1 MSATDDLIPHM
12 HRVQTAERDMRD
24 LGLVWQMIEASA
36 AISCPDEVQTIL
48 PTLTQTRERF
58 DNLQKRLVSQL
69 GVENL
74 AELGDD
80 LVSKAQCAIDIL
92 VRNLFE
98 RTADVGFLATDDEL
112 RAFCAADAASRVGLR
127 TALEA
132 RLDEYR
138 AKYTVYD
145 DLIVV
150 DTAGAVLARLDRAAA
165 LPCSRDPIIAAALAG
180 HSYVEQYATTDL
192 AEGAALLYAHRIEV
206 DGRAAGVLILRFRFA
221 DEMQR
226 IFADLADER
235 RQMALVLVDD
245 ARRVIATSDDG
256 HVPLG
261 TRLTSGPAGE
271 VRLCSFGGRDYL
283 AVTCPTRGY
292 QSYRGPGWRAQA
304 MVSLLTAFRG
314 SQPAIEGDS
323 AIALDNPE
331 LTHLQTEADE
341 INRNLRRVVWNGRL
355 MAGAQ
360 RGDQARLKAVLT
372 QVHQAGSRTRERVA
386 DAIEELHRTSL
397 GRLRS
402 QAAELARLAADIMDR
417 NLYERANDC
426 RWWALS
432 PVVRRVLA
440 APADAVG
447 SAQLNAMLDHIN
459 GLYTVYT
466 RLVAFDTQGVIR
478 GASREDPAR
487 PLLGSQ
493 IDACHRDAVARL
505 ATSQQYAVSAF
516 EPGALTEGAA
526 SYVYLAAVRSERGAL
541 VGGVAIVLNA
551 ASELHTMLTDVIGS
565 RDALA
570 AFVDAQGRVIAC
582 TDPAFATG
590 ATLPFVQGASVIT
603 HADAHHARASAP
615 AGGYREFKHDDGYK
629 NDVSAVVILHL
640 GPMERRR
647 ASLHE
652 RTLAVSPVGRNADS
666 VELAVFQVGA
676 SRYALP
682 AASVLEACGQSRL
695 VRTPV
700 AHPLA
705 LGLLEVDAGS
715 RPRLVQALCTRRL
728 FEVGYPAR
736 ANDGVMLVLRSPLV
750 PDLPTLALRVDD
762 LVTVIEVDRA
772 HLQAAPAEL
781 RRHAPWVVSLLDSS
795 DGAEVAQSMIQVLD
809 PNALL
814 TLIGRPAAAIA
825 APVTTADT
833 MR

>member
-12 HRVQTAERDMRD
+12 HRVQTADRDMRD

-36 AISCPDEVQTIL
+36 AISCPDEVQSIL

-58 DNLQKRLVSQL
+58 DNLQKRLISQL
-69 GVENL
+69 GAENL

-92 VRNLFE
+92 VRNLYE
-98 RTADVGFLATDDEL
+98 RTADVGFLATDDVL
-112 RAFCAADAASRVGLR
+112 RDFCAAGGQPRRAARSAGGAPGRVPRQVHRVRRHHRGR
-127 TALEA
+127 YGGC
-132 RLDEYR
+132 R
-138 AKYTVYD
+138 
-145 DLIVV
+145 
-150 DTAGAVLARLDRAAA
+150 AGAARPAPA
-165 LPCSRDPIIAAALAG
+165 LSCSRDPIIAAALAG
-180 HSYVEQYATTDL
+180 RSYVEQYAATDL
-192 AEGAALLYAHRIEV
+192 ADGCALLYAHRIEV

-360 RGDQARLKAVLT
+360 GGDQARLKAVLT
-372 QVHQAGSRTRERVA
+372 QVHQAGSRTRERVGE
-386 DAIEELHRTSL
+386 AIEELHRTSL
-397 GRLRS
+397 GRARH

-440 APADAVG
+440 APADAAG
-447 SAQLNAMLDHIN
+447 SAELNAVLDYIN

-466 RLVAFDTQGVIR
+466 RLVAFDAQGVIR

-487 PLLGSQ
+487 PLVGSQ

-516 EPGALTEGAA
+516 EPGALTDGVPATCTWPRCATTAA
-526 SYVYLAAVRSERGAL
+526 CS
-541 VGGVAIVLNA
+541 
-551 ASELHTMLTDVIGS
+551 
-565 RDALA
+565 
-570 AFVDAQGRVIAC
+570 
-582 TDPAFATG
+582 
-590 ATLPFVQGASVIT
+590 
-603 HADAHHARASAP
+603 
-615 AGGYREFKHDDGYK
+615 
-629 NDVSAVVILHL
+629 
-640 GPMERRR
+640 
-647 ASLHE
+647 
-652 RTLAVSPVGRNADS
+652 
-666 VELAVFQVGA
+666 
-676 SRYALP
+676 P
-682 AASVLEACGQSRL
+682 AAWRSCS
-695 VRTPV
+695 
-700 AHPLA
+700 
-705 LGLLEVDAGS
+705 
-715 RPRLVQALCTRRL
+715 TRST
-728 FEVGYPAR
+728 
-736 ANDGVMLVLRSPLV
+736 NC
-750 PDLPTLALRVDD
+750 
-762 LVTVIEVDRA
+762 
-772 HLQAAPAEL
+772 APC
-781 RRHAPWVVSLLDSS
+781 
-795 DGAEVAQSMIQVLD
+795 
-809 PNALL
+809 
-814 TLIGRPAAAIA
+814 
-825 APVTTADT
+825 
-833 MR
+833 

>member
-12 HRVQTAERDMRD
+12 HRVQTADRDMRD

-36 AISCPDEVQTIL
+36 AISCPDEVQSIL

-58 DNLQKRLVSQL
+58 DNLQKRLISQL
-69 GVENL
+69 GAENL

-92 VRNLFE
+92 VRNLYE
-98 RTADVGFLATDDEL
+98 RTADVGFLATDDVL
-112 RAFCAADAASRVGLR
+112 RDFCAAAAANRAGLR
-127 TALEA
+127 DPLEA

-145 DLIVV
+145 DIIVV
-150 DTAGAVLARLDRAAA
+150 DTVGTVLARLDRAAA
-165 LPCSRDPIIAAALAG
+165 LSCSRDPIIAAALAG
-180 HSYVEQYATTDL
+180 RSYVEQYAATDL
-192 AEGAALLYAHRIEV
+192 ADGCALLYAHRIEV

-360 RGDQARLKAVLT
+360 SGDQARLKAVLT
-372 QVHQAGSRTRERVA
+372 QVHQAGSRTRVRVG

-397 GRLRS
+397 GRARQ

-440 APADAVG
+440 APADAAG
-447 SAQLNAMLDHIN
+447 SAELNAVLDYIN

-466 RLVAFDTQGVIR
+466 RLVAFDTHGVIR

-487 PLLGSQ
+487 PLVGSQ

-516 EPGALTEGAA
+516 EPGALTDGAP
-526 SYVYLAAVRSERGAL
+526 SYVYLAAVRNDRGVLA
-541 VGGVAIVLNA
+541 GGVAIVFNTVN
-551 ASELHTMLTDVIGS
+551 ELRTMLTDVIGS
-565 RDALA
+565 RQALA
-570 AFVDAQGRVIAC
+570 AFVDAQGRVLVSS
-582 TDPAFATG
+582 DPAVAPG
-590 ATLPFVQGASVIT
+590 STLPFTLNAAVVKHDG
-603 HADAHHARASAP
+603 AHHACARAV
-615 AGGYREFKHDDGYK
+615 AGGYREFKIDDAYR
-629 NDVSAVVILHL
+629 NDVAAVVILRL

-647 ASLHE
+647 APLHE
-652 RTLAVSPVGRNADS
+652 RALVVAPVGRQAEKI
-666 VELAVFQVGA
+666 ELAVFQVGA

-682 AASVLEACGQSRL
+682 ATSVIEACSQARL

-700 AHPLA
+700 THELA
-705 LGLLEVDAGS
+705 LGLLEVDIGS

-762 LVTVIEVDRA
+762 LVTVFEVDRA
-772 HLQAAPAEL
+772 HLQPAPVEL
-781 RRHAPWVVSLLDSS
+781 HQHAPWVVSLLDSS
-795 DGAEVAQSMIQVLD
+795 DGAEATQSMIQVLD

-814 TLIGRPAAAIA
+814 ALISRPAMALAA
-825 APVTTADT
+825 APATEAAV
-833 MR
+833 R